1 MFEQTF
7 ETLRRATD
15 ATIQIQ
21 QEAFRKW
28 VNLWPSMPV
37 TQPVWS
43 EQFYKAQK
51 QWTEFVTEL
60 VKKQREVFEA
70 QFNAGLKGIEEAYKL
85 ADVKSPEELRAL
97 AVELWKKTFDSVR
110 EAFEAQIKALQA
122 AVGKWTELVTR
133 GGSA

>member
-7 ETLRRATD
+7 ETLRRTTD
-15 ATIQIQ
+15 ATIQLQ

-37 TQPVWS
+37 SQPVWG
-43 EQFYKAQK
+43 EQFCKARK
-51 QWTEFVTEL
+51 QWTEFVADL
-60 VKKQREVFEA
+60 VKKQREAFEA

-85 ADVKSPEELRAL
+85 AEVKSPEELRTL

-122 AVGKWTELVTR
+122 AVSKWTELVAS
-133 GGSA
+133 GGG